1 MFFIKAPVPS
11 TYKLSIELFI
21 PNSTYSFATASEIIC
36 LVSSFTSEL
45 LVLPLAIVS
54 NACVT
59 SSTLF
64 SIFKTV
70 LSFPVISSFT
80 ISGSIS
86 NKFIIVFE
94 LGLIVTFIPPRASA
108 TTPYSPSASSA
119 KLSIPIKTDDLAVNV
134 FIVTPLPA
142 PDLPNITIL

>member
-1 MFFIKAPVPS
+1 MLDAFL
-11 TYKLSIELFI
+11 YKLSTFPVTPIAA
-21 PNSTYSFATASEIIC
+21 YSSATASEIIC
-36 LVSSFTSEL
+36 FVSSFTSLL
-45 LVLPLAIVS
+45 LVLPLAIV
-54 NACVT
+54 NNDCVT

-64 SIFKTV
+64 STFSTT

-86 NKFIIVFE
+86 NRFMIVFE
-94 LGLIVTFIPPRASA
+94 FGLIVTFTPPSASA

-119 KLSIPIKTDDLAVNV
+119 KLSIPIRTDDLAVNV

-142 PDLPNITIL
+142 PDLPNITML